1 MANIKDFTQG
11 NLLAHLYRTSLPI
24 MGGSF
29 IMMAYSFTDMAW
41 LGRLGSEAVAAVGTV
56 SVFAWITNA
65 LASFGKTAS
74 EVTLAQAVGKGDHDE
89 AKSYLAHI
97 MSMSL
102 VGGLSV
108 MLIFLFASGWMVDL
122 YLLEG
127 VVRADALSYLYITLP
142 CVPIGF
148 MVSAV
153 FGIYN
158 ATGNTSIPFRML
170 AVGLVANMVLD
181 PLFIHVFGW
190 GVAGA
195 AWATLLS
202 QLTVCIAFLLR
213 FIRVDRFFGGMQFAY
228 RLSWSK
234 VWHITRIGL
243 PASGLN
249 VLFAIVSIY
258 MGRLASSI
266 GGHIGVGTL
275 TTGGQL
281 EALTWNTAQG
291 VTTALT
297 TIVGQCYAAGALDR
311 VRQAFRM
318 TIAFVS
324 AVGLAGMLFYYF
336 CGEDFFRLIVPERAA
351 YLEGG
356 VYLRIQAYSQ
366 IFLLVEIA
374 IQGYFYGLG
383 RSWIPAVISISGNYL
398 RIPLALYFIS
408 LGWGLSAVWW
418 AISITTMLKGL
429 VSTLVYAL
437 LPLRAPKP

>member
-11 NLLAHLYRTSLPI
+11 SLLGHLYRTSLPI

-29 IMMAYSFTDMAW
+29 VMMAYSFTDMAW
-41 LGRLGSEAVAAVGTV
+41 LGRLGSEAVASVGVV
-56 SVFAWITNA
+56 SVFAWIANA

-74 EVTLAQAVGKGDHDE
+74 EVTLAQAVGRGDHDQ

-102 VGGLSV
+102 LGGLAV
-108 MLIFLFASGWMVDL
+108 MLVFFLASEWMVDL

-127 VVRADALSYLYITLP
+127 VVRADALSYLYITLL
-142 CVPIGF
+142 CVPISF

-153 FGIYN
+153 FGVYN

-170 AVGLVANMVLD
+170 TMGLVANMVLD
-181 PLFIHVFGW
+181 PLFIHVLGW

-195 AWATLLS
+195 AWATLVS
-202 QLTVCIAFLLR
+202 QLTVCVAFLWR
-213 FIRVDRFFGGMQFAY
+213 FVRVDRFFGGMHFAL
-228 RLSWSK
+228 RLCWSK

-291 VTTALT
+291 VATALT
-297 TIVGQCYAAGALDR
+297 TIVGQCYAACALER
-311 VRQAFRM
+311 VRQVFRM
-318 TIAFVS
+318 TVSFVT
-324 AVGLAGMLFYYF
+324 AVGFAGMLFYYF
-336 CGEDFFRLIVPERAA
+336 CGEDFFRLIVPEEAIA
-351 YLEGG
+351 LEGG
-356 VYLRIQAYSQ
+356 IYLRIQAYSQ
-366 IFLLVEIA
+366 ILLLVEVV

-383 RSWIPAVISISGNYL
+383 RSWIPALISISGNYL

-408 LGWGLSAVWW
+408 LGWGLSSVWW
-418 AISITTMLKGL
+418 AIAISTILKGI
-429 VSTLVYAL
+429 VSATVYAL
-437 LPLRAPKP
+437 LPLRAPKR

>member
-1 MANIKDFTQG
+1 
-11 NLLAHLYRTSLPI
+11 
-24 MGGSF
+24 
-29 IMMAYSFTDMAW
+29 MMAYSFTDMAW
-41 LGRLGSEAVAAVGTV
+41 LGRLGSEAVVAVGVV
-56 SVFAWITNA
+56 SVFAWIANA

-74 EVTLAQAVGKGDHDE
+74 EVTIAQAVGRGDYEE
-89 AKSYLAHI
+89 ARQYMAHI
-97 MSMSL
+97 MTMSL
-102 VGGLSV
+102 IGGLGV
-108 MLIFLFASGWMVDL
+108 MFVFLGASQWMVDL
-122 YLLEG
+122 YLLQG
-127 VVRADALSYLYITLP
+127 VVRADAQGYLYITLP
-142 CVPIGF
+142 CIPIAF
-148 MVSAV
+148 MVSAL
-153 FGIYN
+153 FGVYN
-158 ATGNTSIPFRML
+158 ATGNTSIPFRMFSM
-170 AVGLVANMVLD
+170 GLVTNMILD

-213 FIRVDRFFGGMQFAY
+213 FIRIDRFFGGMQLAR
-228 RLSWSK
+228 RLIWSK

-297 TIVGQCYAAGALDR
+297 TIVGQCYAAGALNR
-311 VRQAFRM
+311 VKQVFRM

-336 CGEDFFRLIVPERAA
+336 CGEDFFRLIVPEQAA

-366 IFLLVEIA
+366 VLLLVEVA

-383 RSWIPAVISISGNYL
+383 RSWIPALISISGNYL

-408 LGWGLSAVWW
+408 LGWGLSSVWW
-418 AISITTMLKGL
+418 AISISAMLKGA
-429 VSTLVYAL
+429 VSAIVYIL
-437 LPLRAPKP
+437 LPLRAPQR